1 MSATMG
7 AGAPGILTL
16 NIQDKKSLYAAYMPY
31 IKNGGLFIP
40 TTRPHKLGDEVFALV
55 TLVEQ
60 DERLPVAGKVIWIT
74 PPGAQGK
81 RTPGIGIQFSTQ
93 DNGVTQKKIETI
105 IAGMRENQNYSHT
118 M

>member
-1 MSATMG
+1 MSAK
-7 AGAPGILTL
+7 AGSAAPGILTL
-16 NIQDKKSLYAAYMPY
+16 NIQDKIALYAAYMPFV
-31 IKNGGLFIP
+31 KNGGLFIP
-40 TTRPHKLGDEVFALV
+40 TTRPHQLGDEVFALV

-74 PPGAQGK
+74 PSGAQGK

-93 DNGVTQKKIETI
+93 DGGVTQKKIETI
-105 IAGMRENQNYSHT
+105 IAGMRDSQHYSHT